1 MTVGLPNRFA
11 PEHLKEPPH
20 MPPRVT
26 HRPFGT
32 GLPGVARSQPSQDMP
47 LRRTQAGKDRH
58 TQD

>member
-1 MTVGLPNRFA
+1 MTVGQPNRFA
-11 PEHLKEPPH
+11 PEHLKEPPRT
-20 MPPRVT
+20 PLRVT

-32 GLPGVARSQPSQDMP
+32 RLLGVARSQPSQDMP